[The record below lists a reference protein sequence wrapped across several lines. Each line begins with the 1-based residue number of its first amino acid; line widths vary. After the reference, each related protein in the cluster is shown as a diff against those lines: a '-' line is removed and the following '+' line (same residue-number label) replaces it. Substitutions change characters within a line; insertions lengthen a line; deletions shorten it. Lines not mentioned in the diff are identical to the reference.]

1 MSPGARRTRGEAANS
16 RRRRC
21 PEDRNCGT
29 PNIGTRQRRV
39 PITFSKGWGR
49 REARSR
55 VKVLVRGGTAVV
67 GWVER
72 RRDPTPSHA
81 NLDVGS
87 RQELDATYGLSAN
100 VAMPA
105 RTRAS
110 NSSSVLPT
118 GSLPPVLRCSFC
130 KCVVV
135 AVSYRSGFALTRA
148 AMHQYHLRSR
158 VPSPIKCK
166 RCRKVTARRGPKLY
180 DQAFTIGPAPI
191 SASTPVRPGP
201 RSIRL
206 SPIRGCSAAPDREV

>member
-1 MSPGARRTRGEAANS
+1 MSPGTRRTRGEAANG

-72 RRDPTPSHA
+72 MRDPTPSHA

-180 DQAFTIGPAPI
+180 HSAFAIGE
-191 SASTPVRPGP
+191 SG
-201 RSIRL
+201 
-206 SPIRGCSAAPDREV
+206 GWQ

>member
-21 PEDRNCGT
+21 PEDRNGGT
-29 PNIGTRQRRV
+29 PNIGTRQQRV
-39 PITFSKGWGR
+39 PITFSGVAGR

-72 RRDPTPSHA
+72 MRDPTPSHA

-87 RQELDATYGLSAN
+87 RQELDPTYGLSAT
-100 VAMPA
+100 VAMSA
-105 RTRAS
+105 RTRPSKACCR
-110 NSSSVLPT
+110 PARC
-118 GSLPPVLRCSFC
+118 PVLRRSSCR
-130 KCVVV
+130 CVVV
-135 AVSYRSGFALTRA
+135 AAVSYRSGSALTRA
-148 AMHQYHLRSR
+148 AMQQYHPRSR

-180 DQAFTIGPAPI
+180 GDALTIGE
-191 SASTPVRPGP
+191 SG
-201 RSIRL
+201 
-206 SPIRGCSAAPDREV
+206 GWQ